1 MDSKSRALLMLGLL
15 NDAFGDVRGMLYY
28 LQDFIN
34 SHPEMRSDVEKFGL
48 EEVVEVAKELEAKI
62 LEKMD
67 ELKKVI
73 ER

>member
-34 SHPEMRSDVEKFGL
+34 SRPEMKDDIEKFGL
-48 EEVVEVAKELEAKI
+48 KEVVEMARELEAKI

-67 ELKKVI
+67 RLKEIIEL
-73 ER
+73 

>member
-1 MDSKSRALLMLGLL
+1 MDRKSRALLMLGLL

-34 SHPEMRSDVEKFGL
+34 SHPEMKYDIEKFGL
-48 EEVVEVAKELEAKI
+48 HEVVEVARELEAKI

-67 ELKKVI
+67 RLKK
-73 ER
+73 EGL